1 MCAIAGLV
9 GLDAEEKT
17 LDRMLKTMARRGPD
31 DRGVSASPGCT
42 LLHTRLAIIDPAGG
56 KQPMRLTH
64 NGETYTL
71 VYNGELYN
79 TA

>member
-31 DRGVSASPGCT
+31 DRTGKGASHGSKQVLRGGGTP
-42 LLHTRLAIIDPAGG
+42 LHPEA
-56 KQPMRLTH
+56 KH
-64 NGETYTL
+64 GER
-71 VYNGELYN
+71 NRIG
-79 TA
+79 